1 GGRFGIHYGHNMR
14 DADGAISALAAN
26 PDRTVLLV
34 DFDGSLSPIV
44 EQADAARPLPEA
56 VDVLKA
62 LTARLGR
69 VAVVSGR
76 PVEFLAT
83 HLAVRGLVLV
93 GLYGMQRQIDG
104 PAPIDVRVEPYL
116 ASIALAT
123 RELRDQFPRE
133 LVESKAGIATTL
145 HWRPQPELADA

>member
-1 GGRFGIHYGHNMR
+1 RNPRARLFFLELQLRMRVNAVTEFDQRVGVLVDSRTGGRFGIHYGHNMR

-44 EQADAARPLPEA
+44 EQADAARPPPEA

-62 LTARLGR
+62 LTASLGR

-83 HLAVRGLVLV
+83 HLSVPGLVLV

-104 PAPIDVRVEPYL
+104 HATIDVRVEP
-116 ASIALAT
+116 
-123 RELRDQFPRE
+123 
-133 LVESKAGIATTL
+133 
-145 HWRPQPELADA
+145 